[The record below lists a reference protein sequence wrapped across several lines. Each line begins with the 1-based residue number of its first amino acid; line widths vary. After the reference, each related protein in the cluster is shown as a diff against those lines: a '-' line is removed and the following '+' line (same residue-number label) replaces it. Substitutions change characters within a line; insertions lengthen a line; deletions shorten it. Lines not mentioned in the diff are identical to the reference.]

1 MEKMTQEDIFIENRK
16 FFVSENFIEAV
27 RKRKEK
33 FGEPL
38 YKFAIRVNI
47 NPTTLSRII
56 NRTEA
61 VKINDPKILHIG
73 ESLGLAP
80 EDCFKCEQPCSAKG

>member
-1 MEKMTQEDIFIENRK
+1 MTQEDVFIENRK
-16 FFVSENFIEAV
+16 VFVSEIFIEAI

-38 YKFAIRVNI
+38 YKFAIRKDI

-61 VKINDPKILHIG
+61 VKMNDPKILHIAAY
-73 ESLGLAP
+73 LGLNA
-80 EDCFKCEQPCSAKG
+80 EDCFEETSKRYKKVV

>member
-1 MEKMTQEDIFIENRK
+1 MTQEDVFIENRK
-16 FFVSENFIEAV
+16 VFVSEIFIEKV
-27 RKRKEK
+27 RERRSK

-38 YKFAIRVNI
+38 YKYAIRKNI

-61 VKINDPKILHIG
+61 VKINDPKILNIG
-73 ESLGLAP
+73 ESLGLKP
-80 EDCFKCEQPCSAKG
+80 EDCFEYEQTCSSK